1 MGYSVDK
8 HVLSRYYHLV
18 CGIRL
23 FNGSRT
29 IRLKCGNN
37 LKVCASQK
45 SKFELSLSD
54 YSMSEIGLSGNSCRF
69 LIPSGLRLEI
79 ITGLSDE
86 VQQIV
91 QKIQGSFCI
100 RFWGLG

>member
-69 LIPSGLRLEI
+69 LMPSGFRLEI
-79 ITGLSDE
+79 NQT
-86 VQQIV
+86 
-91 QKIQGSFCI
+91 I
-100 RFWGLG
+100 R